1 MSEPDSNVIFRE
13 VQYFRQWWIRLL
25 AVVTVAEVV
34 VVMGLVVL
42 LPAMKQHHGHI
53 DPASLTSFAIAT
65 FVCLGIMLLLLAA
78 HLITEVRG
86 DGLYIKFWPF
96 HLSYRKIPLEDAQK
110 IESVTYDPLGDY
122 GGWGLRGGRAK
133 RAYNVMGNRGVKLT
147 YNDGHSTLIGSQEA
161 DELLDC
167 IREIANST

>member
-1 MSEPDSNVIFRE
+1 LTNPDSNVIFRE
-13 VQYFRQWWIRLL
+13 VQYFRQWWIWLISGI
-25 AVVTVAEVV
+25 TVAEVV
-34 VVMGLVVL
+34 VVMTVAIL
-42 LPAMKQHHGHI
+42 LPAMKEHPGHI
-53 DPASLTSFAIAT
+53 GSSTIALFAAAVGT
-65 FVCLGIMLLLLAA
+65 AALFMVLLLAS
-78 HLITEVRG
+78 HLITEVRS

-133 RAYNVMGNRGVKLT
+133 RAYNVMGNRGVKIT
-147 YNDGHSTLIGSQEA
+147 YHDGHSTLIGSQEA
-161 DELLDC
+161 DELLGC